1 MEPARGFAS
10 WTKKEKIDYSHGDA
24 GLIVVDINTWKFKQ
38 YGGSY
43 ELKQIKE
50 DSLEEKLDKLILK
63 YKDDKKELIK
73 ALLEFKTELTPQS

>member
-1 MEPARGFAS
+1 
-10 WTKKEKIDYSHGDA
+10 
-24 GLIVVDINTWKFKQ
+24 VVDINTWKFKQ